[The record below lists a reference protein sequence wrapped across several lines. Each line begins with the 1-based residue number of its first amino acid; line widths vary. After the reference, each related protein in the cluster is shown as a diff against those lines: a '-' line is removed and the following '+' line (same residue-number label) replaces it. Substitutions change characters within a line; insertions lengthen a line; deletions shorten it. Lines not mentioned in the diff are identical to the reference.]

1 MRGHRGLER
10 CAGGH
15 MEADEWERTACGE
28 IKREKHFWGE
38 KFVSPLGLCCFFL
51 AALAVFFRSPLVS
64 LTLLLLPPAWED
76 WKTGYVSDY
85 WSVFLAAAGLG
96 HNVFYSR
103 LTDGFISCAFVL
115 GLYGLLFLLAKHA
128 MGRETYFFQVR
139 LHYGLR
145 RFPYRF
151 SCFFPLPPRLL
162 QAWCFFS
169 LAECPAGRGFL
180 SARSS
185 RWEVWRRM
193 ARKYFSFRSFHR
205 GTILFEAL
213 LVSVILSLA
222 ALAVI
227 PLYTGWWSEK
237 RLELAAEEV
246 ASAIR
251 QVEILAKNES
261 ADYPS
266 MSEGLTFFCETMTDG
281 TERYYTRKGTER
293 VNPKGYLP
301 KGIRV
306 DGGKA
311 SLRFRKDGFAGTG
324 EEYNIF
330 LTTDNGK
337 YGRMITVA
345 MYTGRVRV
353 RKIK

>member
-1 MRGHRGLER
+1 
-10 CAGGH
+10 
-15 MEADEWERTACGE
+15 
-28 IKREKHFWGE
+28 
-38 KFVSPLGLCCFFL
+38 
-51 AALAVFFRSPLVS
+51 
-64 LTLLLLPPAWED
+64 
-76 WKTGYVSDY
+76 
-85 WSVFLAAAGLG
+85 
-96 HNVFYSR
+96 
-103 LTDGFISCAFVL
+103 
-115 GLYGLLFLLAKHA
+115 
-128 MGRETYFFQVR
+128 
-139 LHYGLR
+139 
-145 RFPYRF
+145 
-151 SCFFPLPPRLL
+151 
-162 QAWCFFS
+162 
-169 LAECPAGRGFL
+169 
-180 SARSS
+180 
-185 RWEVWRRM
+185 M

-205 GTILFEAL
+205 GTVLFEVL
-213 LVSVILSLA
+213 LAAVILSLA

-227 PLYTGWWSEK
+227 PLYTGWRSEK

-281 TERYYTRKGTER
+281 TGRYYTRKGTER

-337 YGRMITVA
+337 YGQKGISSLRDILPRKRSTMPAIAAEEAERNRKSGTE
-345 MYTGRVRV
+345 TGASHNAAAPERNMSPAPMACFASRKRSPYKPRTKAQDIKPSVR
-353 RKIK
+353 RL

>member
-1 MRGHRGLER
+1 
-10 CAGGH
+10 

-38 KFVSPLGLCCFFL
+38 KFVSPPRFMLFL
-51 AALAVFFRSPLVS
+51 SCRFGVFFWSPFSFFDASFASACL
-64 LTLLLLPPAWED
+64 
-76 WKTGYVSDY
+76 GRIGRRGM
-85 WSVFLAAAGLG
+85 FLIIERFPCSGRVGAQC
-96 HNVFYSR
+96 FYSR

-205 GTILFEAL
+205 GTVLFEVL
-213 LVSVILSLA
+213 LAAVILSLA

-227 PLYTGWWSEK
+227 PLYTGWRSEK

-266 MSEGLTFFCETMTDG
+266 MSEGLTFFVK
-281 TERYYTRKGTER
+281 R
-293 VNPKGYLP
+293 
-301 KGIRV
+301 
-306 DGGKA
+306 
-311 SLRFRKDGFAGTG
+311 
-324 EEYNIF
+324 
-330 LTTDNGK
+330 
-337 YGRMITVA
+337 
-345 MYTGRVRV
+345 
-353 RKIK
+353 

>member
-1 MRGHRGLER
+1 
-10 CAGGH
+10 
-15 MEADEWERTACGE
+15 
-28 IKREKHFWGE
+28 
-38 KFVSPLGLCCFFL
+38 
-51 AALAVFFRSPLVS
+51 
-64 LTLLLLPPAWED
+64 
-76 WKTGYVSDY
+76 
-85 WSVFLAAAGLG
+85 
-96 HNVFYSR
+96 
-103 LTDGFISCAFVL
+103 
-115 GLYGLLFLLAKHA
+115 
-128 MGRETYFFQVR
+128 
-139 LHYGLR
+139 
-145 RFPYRF
+145 
-151 SCFFPLPPRLL
+151 
-162 QAWCFFS
+162 
-169 LAECPAGRGFL
+169 
-180 SARSS
+180 
-185 RWEVWRRM
+185 M

-205 GTILFEAL
+205 GTVLFEAL

-227 PLYTGWWSEK
+227 PLYTGWRSEK
-237 RLELAAEEV
+237 RLELA
-246 ASAIR
+246 
-251 QVEILAKNES
+251 

-281 TERYYTRKGTER
+281 TGRYYTRKGTER

>member
-1 MRGHRGLER
+1 MACTGF
-10 CAGGH
+10 
-15 MEADEWERTACGE
+15 RTA
-28 IKREKHFWGE
+28 FP
-38 KFVSPLGLCCFFL
+38 VSFRFL
-51 AALAVFFRSPLVS
+51 RGYCRHGASFP
-64 LTLLLLPPAWED
+64 
-76 WKTGYVSDY
+76 WK
-85 WSVFLAAAGLG
+85 
-96 HNVFYSR
+96 NVPQ
-103 LTDGFISCAFVL
+103 G
-115 GLYGLLFLLAKHA
+115 G
-128 MGRETYFFQVR
+128 
-139 LHYGLR
+139 
-145 RFPYRF
+145 
-151 SCFFPLPPRLL
+151 
-162 QAWCFFS
+162 
-169 LAECPAGRGFL
+169 GFL
-180 SARSS
+180 SARLS

-205 GTILFEAL
+205 GTVLFEVL
-213 LVSVILSLA
+213 LAAVILSLA

-227 PLYTGWWSEK
+227 SLYTGWRSEK

-281 TERYYTRKGTER
+281 TGRYYTRKGTER

>member
-1 MRGHRGLER
+1 
-10 CAGGH
+10 
-15 MEADEWERTACGE
+15 
-28 IKREKHFWGE
+28 
-38 KFVSPLGLCCFFL
+38 
-51 AALAVFFRSPLVS
+51 
-64 LTLLLLPPAWED
+64 
-76 WKTGYVSDY
+76 
-85 WSVFLAAAGLG
+85 
-96 HNVFYSR
+96 
-103 LTDGFISCAFVL
+103 
-115 GLYGLLFLLAKHA
+115 
-128 MGRETYFFQVR
+128 
-139 LHYGLR
+139 
-145 RFPYRF
+145 
-151 SCFFPLPPRLL
+151 
-162 QAWCFFS
+162 
-169 LAECPAGRGFL
+169 
-180 SARSS
+180 
-185 RWEVWRRM
+185 M

-205 GTILFEAL
+205 GTVLFEVL

-227 PLYTGWWSEK
+227 PLYTGWRSEK

-281 TERYYTRKGTER
+281 TGRYYTRKGTER

>member
-1 MRGHRGLER
+1 M
-10 CAGGH
+10 
-15 MEADEWERTACGE
+15 
-28 IKREKHFWGE
+28 
-38 KFVSPLGLCCFFL
+38 
-51 AALAVFFRSPLVS
+51 
-64 LTLLLLPPAWED
+64 
-76 WKTGYVSDY
+76 
-85 WSVFLAAAGLG
+85 
-96 HNVFYSR
+96 
-103 LTDGFISCAFVL
+103 
-115 GLYGLLFLLAKHA
+115 
-128 MGRETYFFQVR
+128 
-139 LHYGLR
+139 
-145 RFPYRF
+145 
-151 SCFFPLPPRLL
+151 
-162 QAWCFFS
+162 
-169 LAECPAGRGFL
+169 
-180 SARSS
+180 
-185 RWEVWRRM
+185 
-193 ARKYFSFRSFHR
+193 
-205 GTILFEAL
+205 
-213 LVSVILSLA
+213 
-222 ALAVI
+222 
-227 PLYTGWWSEK
+227 
-237 RLELAAEEV
+237 

-281 TERYYTRKGTER
+281 TGRYYTRKGTER

>member
-1 MRGHRGLER
+1 
-10 CAGGH
+10 
-15 MEADEWERTACGE
+15 
-28 IKREKHFWGE
+28 
-38 KFVSPLGLCCFFL
+38 
-51 AALAVFFRSPLVS
+51 
-64 LTLLLLPPAWED
+64 
-76 WKTGYVSDY
+76 
-85 WSVFLAAAGLG
+85 
-96 HNVFYSR
+96 
-103 LTDGFISCAFVL
+103 
-115 GLYGLLFLLAKHA
+115 
-128 MGRETYFFQVR
+128 
-139 LHYGLR
+139 
-145 RFPYRF
+145 
-151 SCFFPLPPRLL
+151 
-162 QAWCFFS
+162 
-169 LAECPAGRGFL
+169 
-180 SARSS
+180 
-185 RWEVWRRM
+185 M

-205 GTILFEAL
+205 GTVLFEVL

-227 PLYTGWWSEK
+227 PLYTGWRSEK

-281 TERYYTRKGTER
+281 TGRYYTRKGTE
-293 VNPKGYLP
+293 
-301 KGIRV
+301 
-306 DGGKA
+306 
-311 SLRFRKDGFAGTG
+311 LRFRKDGFAGTG

>member
-1 MRGHRGLER
+1 
-10 CAGGH
+10 

-76 WKTGYVSDY
+76 WKTGYVSDH

-128 MGRETYFFQVR
+128 MGVGDIF
-139 LHYGLR
+139 LSGAAALW
-145 RFPYRF
+145 FPYRF
-151 SCFFPLPPRLL
+151 SCFFPLPPRLW

-169 LAECPAGRGFL
+169 LEECPAGRGFL
-180 SARSS
+180 SARLS

-193 ARKYFSFRSFHR
+193 ARKYFSFHSFHR
-205 GTILFEAL
+205 GTVLFEVL
-213 LVSVILSLA
+213 LAAVILSLA

-227 PLYTGWWSEK
+227 PLYTGWRSEK

-281 TERYYTRKGTER
+281 TGRYYTRKGTER